1 MPHSIDSCVRRATD
15 PGVVLHIQDILR
27 RPQRELTA
35 IVDSMNV
42 CWQRRVAAALVKR
55 MLDSEPVAAAEAY
68 RFIELIIRHAE
79 AVERQRR
86 A

>member
-1 MPHSIDSCVRRATD
+1 MSHSIDSCVRRATD

-27 RPQRELTA
+27 RPQRELAA
-35 IVDSMNV
+35 IVDSPNV
-42 CWQRRVAAALVKR
+42 SWQRRVAAALVQQ
-55 MLDSEPVAAAEAY
+55 MLASEPVAAAEAY

>member
-1 MPHSIDSCVRRATD
+1 MPHSIDTCVRRATD
-15 PGVVLHIQDILR
+15 PGVASNLRDLLR
-27 RPQRELTA
+27 RSERELEA